1 MLRDVSKEM
10 DKKAN
15 NNDDEDCA
23 RPQSQQKKTKNK
35 STLSTPGNDIV
46 CT

>member
-15 NNDDEDCA
+15 NNDDADCA
-23 RPQSQQKKTKNK
+23 RSQSQQKKNK
-35 STLSTPGNDIV
+35 K
-46 CT
+46 